1 MPELVEMVK
10 ATRHFETSAANYQ
23 LPNDT
28 MTHAEN
34 LKFRLQHYV
43 NHNIFN
49 IFLVYSDESKFF
61 RDNSTGGTHYAKD
74 WELIKKIFTGT
85 FYYVV

>member
-28 MTHAEN
+28 MTQSRKPEISITTLCKPHFQHLPCLLWRIQVLPWQLYRWEA
-34 LKFRLQHYV
+34 LCKRLGI
-43 NHNIFN
+43 N
-49 IFLVYSDESKFF
+49 
-61 RDNSTGGTHYAKD
+61 
-74 WELIKKIFTGT
+74 KKIFTGT
-85 FYYVV
+85 FYCVV